1 MPTQPE
7 TMLVELIRYNT
18 WANAQ
23 LLAICLQQSD
33 ALLATPIPGAYGS
46 IHRTVGH
53 MLHAEADY
61 YGRITGQRLLPVTPW
76 EQSPGL
82 AELAA
87 FAAQVGAAFLDLA
100 QRVPLTQMVH
110 EEENG
115 LWLDYQTLQ
124 LYMQLINHGI
134 SHRTDIGTFLNQH
147 GVALPEL
154 DNWGYMFA
162 HPERF
167 SMKEGKTGEG

>member
-1 MPTQPE
+1 VQTQPE
-7 TMLVELIRYNT
+7 AMLVELIRYNT
-18 WANAQ
+18 WANEQ
-23 LLAICLQQSD
+23 LLAICLLQGD
-33 ALLATPIPGAYGS
+33 ALLAAPIPGAYGS
-46 IHRTVGH
+46 IHKTIGH
-53 MLHAEADY
+53 MLQAEAGY
-61 YGRITGQRLLPVTPW
+61 FGRITGQRLQPATPW
-76 EQSPGL
+76 EQGPGL

-87 FAAQVGAAFLDLA
+87 FAPQIGAAFLNLA
-100 QRVPLTQMVH
+100 QRVPLTQRVH

-115 LWLDYQTLQ
+115 LWIDYQALQ

-134 SHRTDIGTFLNQH
+134 AHRTDISTFLNQH

-167 SMKEGKTGEG
+167 GLREGQTGEV